1 MNPPRPLLPREFVLA
16 HKRSRI
22 LDAVAEL
29 SAEHGYEAMTI
40 TDIVGR
46 AGVAR
51 KTLYENY
58 DGKEEVFLAALDAA
72 IAAVFARVEETCSA
86 GGEEWHERLRAAL
99 VELLDYLSDHSAEAH
114 VLIIEAPA
122 ATRAS
127 AARYQ
132 AAVDRFTGLLR
143 DATPATRNTP
153 GTIEESV
160 VGGVAWILNRQI
172 RSGEAERIKDLS
184 AELSEFVLAAWAGP
198 VR

>member
-1 MNPPRPLLPREFVLA
+1 MNPQRPLLSREFVLT

-40 TDIVGR
+40 TDIVSR

-58 DGKEEVFLAALDAA
+58 VGKEEVFLAALDAA
-72 IAAVFARVEETCSA
+72 FATVFARVEETCSA
-86 GGEEWHERLRAAL
+86 EVGEWPERVRAAL
-99 VELLDYLSDHSAEAH
+99 VELLDYLSDHPAEAKML
-114 VLIIEAPA
+114 VVEAPA

-132 AAVDRFTGLLR
+132 AAVDRFIGLLS
-143 DATPATRNTP
+143 DATPATKNTP

-172 RSGEAERIKDLS
+172 RRGEAEQMKDLV
-184 AELSEFVLAAWAGP
+184 AELSEFVLAPWAQP

>member
-1 MNPPRPLLPREFVLA
+1 MKPPRPLLSREFVLA

-40 TDIVGR
+40 SDIVSR

-51 KTLYENY
+51 KTLYESY
-58 DGKEEVFLAALDAA
+58 AGKEEVFLAALDAA
-72 IAAVFARVEETCSA
+72 FAAVFARVEETCSVE
-86 GGEEWHERLRAAL
+86 GGDWHEPVRAAL
-99 VELLDYLSDHSAEAH
+99 VELLDYLSDHHAEAQM
-114 VLIIEAPA
+114 LIVEAPA
-122 ATRAS
+122 ATPAS

-132 AAVDRFTGLLR
+132 AAVDRFIGLLS
-143 DATPATRNTP
+143 DATPAMTNTP

-160 VGGVAWILNRQI
+160 VGGVAWILNCQI
-172 RSGEAERIKDLS
+172 RRGEAEQMKDL
-184 AELSEFVLAAWAGP
+184 ATELTEFVLAPWVQP